1 MDKKFGRKTMIEKW
15 IQEIKTTCAPDQL
28 GMILVHNGIVRGTAK
43 DGKSVQ
49 GMILSYDEGLLEQ
62 TLAKFRNM
70 DGIVAVRAWINKGE
84 LQIGDDIMYVLVA
97 GRFRT
102 DVLPVFQDLIRT
114 IKNEIVKEEER

>member
-1 MDKKFGRKTMIEKW
+1 MIEKW

>member
-1 MDKKFGRKTMIEKW
+1 MIEKW

-70 DGIVAVRAWINKGE
+70 DGIVAVKAWINKGE